1 MTTLTLE
8 TMKMKHQLRPS
19 IEPLETKDLLS
30 HVAMELT
37 GIHGGKPVH
46 RATGKATLTDTLTTN
61 QASYTPGEVVRMTL
75 IETNNTRKSI
85 TIGVGPS
92 VDAFSITFGGK
103 TIWRSQRGFMPEFIE
118 REVLRPGQ
126 SLTLTA
132 AWTAKSVLGAYVAH
146 NQMPPAAIHADFSIA
161 AKLG

>member
-1 MTTLTLE
+1 
-8 TMKMKHQLRPS
+8 
-19 IEPLETKDLLS
+19 LS
-30 HVAMELT
+30 GVHVAK
-37 GIHGGKPVH
+37 HAPS
-46 RATGKATLTDTLTTN
+46 ATLKATLTDSLTTN

-75 IETNNTRKSI
+75 IETNNTGKSI

-103 TIWRSQRGFMPEFIE
+103 TIWRSRSGFTPDYIV

-146 NQMPPAAIHADFSIA
+146 NQMPPAAIHADFSVA